1 MSDWCLSLFFCFTFL
16 NLDEVDSVD
25 EDDTNNE
32 NNAEG
37 NEPNQNCMDDPTQGG
52 YEFGSSWELWR

>member
-1 MSDWCLSLFFCFTFL
+1 MSDWCLSLFFCFTSL
-16 NLDEVDSVD
+16 NLDEVDSAD

-37 NEPNQNCMDDPTQGG
+37 NEPN
-52 YEFGSSWELWR
+52 

>member
-1 MSDWCLSLFFCFTFL
+1 MSVWCISLFFCFTFVEEIL
-16 NLDEVDSVD
+16 NLDEVDSAD

-37 NEPNQNCMDDPTQGG
+37 NEPN
-52 YEFGSSWELWR
+52 